1 MWPVVVV
8 VRVVVVFVVAAVV
21 VVVVALVL
29 VLVVALLHV
38 VAAAVASP
46 VIIATI
52 GDSKAAAQEP
62 EIGKVP
68 ACLFSLFS
76 PSLLYFLFRFSI
88 WKISYST
95 NS

>member
-1 MWPVVVV
+1 M
-8 VRVVVVFVVAAVV
+8 VVVFVVVVFV

-29 VLVVALLHV
+29 VVVVALLHV
-38 VAAAVASP
+38 VAAVASP

-68 ACLFSLFS
+68 ACLFSVSL
-76 PSLLYFLFRFSI
+76 SLLLSLSFPLSFLNLENKLFH
-88 WKISYST
+88 
-95 NS
+95 

>member
-1 MWPVVVV
+1 M
-8 VRVVVVFVVAAVV
+8 RVVVVFVVAAVV

-29 VLVVALLHV
+29 VPVVALQHV
-38 VAAAVASP
+38 VGAAVASP

-68 ACLFSLFS
+68 ACPPFLPLSLALPLSFLNLENKLFH
-76 PSLLYFLFRFSI
+76 
-88 WKISYST
+88 
-95 NS
+95 